1 MSASKPATP
10 ELPDSAE
17 TLAVWIRDR
26 VPMPDSRRTELLKAV
41 GAVLESQRQRWE
53 ASKDEAIT
61 ALSEAFAQ
69 KMARL
74 HAELVAKEATVSSV
88 SRYFEELVAE
98 LTEKSHRDPK
108 TKLMNFD
115 WFMERLET
123 FLAVEQRGRW
133 CALGVVDIRSFKWF
147 NDNLGHAVGDQI
159 IERVAQILLVQI
171 RSMDML
177 AKEHR
182 AAHDL
187 HARFGGDEF
196 CFLIPDLPGSEEG
209 VLIAERFKQAVESF
223 DWSLEHP
230 ALAARPVRVDVGV
243 VCMRLGP
250 VESRRSVAKAL
261 PSQLMQW
268 ADRLMYGA
276 KDTGASHV
284 HPVVVELQQGLLV
297 EMGTSAAAS
306 LRKANG

>member
-1 MSASKPATP
+1 MSHGKTP
-10 ELPDSAE
+10 SPEPPTTAEELAGWVRE
-17 TLAVWIRDR
+17 RI
-26 VPMPDSRRTELLKAV
+26 PMPDSRRAELLKAV
-41 GAVLESQRQRWE
+41 AAVLEAQRQRWE
-53 ASKDEAIT
+53 ASKDEAIQ

-147 NDNLGHAVGDQI
+147 NDNLGHPVGDQI
-159 IERVAQILLVQI
+159 IERVAQILSVQI
-171 RSMDML
+171 RSVDML

-182 AAHDL
+182 SSHDL

-196 CFLIPDLPGSEEG
+196 CFLIPDLPGREEG
-209 VLIAERFKQAVESF
+209 VIIAERFKQAVESF

-230 ALAARPVRVDVGV
+230 TLAARPVRVDVGV
-243 VCMRLGP
+243 VCMKLGP
-250 VESRRSVAKAL
+250 IESRRGAAKTLAAE
-261 PSQLMQW
+261 LMQW

-284 HPVVVELQQGLLV
+284 YPVIVEVRQGRLV
-297 EMGTSAAAS
+297 EVDAGAAKT
-306 LRKANG
+306 LRRANG

>member
-1 MSASKPATP
+1 MSPTKQSSS
-10 ELPDSAE
+10 ELPNTAE
-17 TLAVWIRDR
+17 ELAAWVRHR
-26 VPMPDSRRTELLKAV
+26 VAMPDSRRAELMKAV
-41 GAVLESQRQRWE
+41 GSVLESQRQRWE
-53 ASKDEAIT
+53 ASKDEAIH

-159 IERVAQILLVQI
+159 IERVAQILSVQI
-171 RSMDML
+171 RSVDML

-182 AAHDL
+182 TAHDL

-209 VLIAERFKQAVESF
+209 VLIAERFKEAVESF

-243 VCMRLGP
+243 VCMKLGP
-250 VESRRSVAKAL
+250 VDSRRGVAKTL
-261 PSQLMQW
+261 PAELMQW

-284 HPVVVELQQGLLV
+284 YPVLVELSHGQLV
-297 EMGTSAAAS
+297 EVDPPSAKA
-306 LRKANG
+306 LRHANG

>member
-1 MSASKPATP
+1 MSHGKTP
-10 ELPDSAE
+10 SPEPPTTAEELAGW
-17 TLAVWIRDR
+17 VRDR
-26 VPMPDSRRTELLKAV
+26 IPMPDSRRAELLKAV
-41 GAVLESQRQRWE
+41 AAVLEAQRQRWE
-53 ASKDEAIT
+53 ASKDEAIQ

-147 NDNLGHAVGDQI
+147 NDNLGHPVGDQI
-159 IERVAQILLVQI
+159 IERVAQILSVQI
-171 RSMDML
+171 RSVDML

-182 AAHDL
+182 SSHDL

-196 CFLIPDLPGSEEG
+196 CFLIPDLPGREEG
-209 VLIAERFKQAVESF
+209 VIIAERFKQAVESF
-223 DWSLEHP
+223 DWSLEHA

-243 VCMRLGP
+243 VCMKLGP
-250 VESRRSVAKAL
+250 VESRRGAAKTL
-261 PSQLMQW
+261 PAELMQW

-284 HPVVVELQQGLLV
+284 YPVIVEVRQGRLV
-297 EMGTSAAAS
+297 EVDARAAKT
-306 LRKANG
+306 LRSANG